1 LNYDRAWSLYALG
14 DLAPEELTHCEWRF
28 TSHDPPERWSRKTR
42 LRSSITASA
51 FEKHIAMSKAWRG
64 FAKR

>member
-1 LNYDRAWSLYALG
+1 VNGVSPRMIRLNVGLG
-14 DLAPEELTHCEWRF
+14 
-28 TSHDPPERWSRKTR
+28 KTR

-51 FEKHIAMSKAWRG
+51 FEKHIPMSKAWRG